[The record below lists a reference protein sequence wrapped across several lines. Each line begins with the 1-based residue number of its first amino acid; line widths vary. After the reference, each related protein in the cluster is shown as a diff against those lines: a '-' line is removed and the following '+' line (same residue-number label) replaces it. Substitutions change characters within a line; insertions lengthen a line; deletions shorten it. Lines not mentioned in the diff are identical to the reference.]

1 MKKRERERESSAMP
15 SFVQVQSLGVCLA
28 ALCIWLQPL
37 DLGSV
42 ETSYGEAIG
51 ADPFGTGAASDA

>member
-1 MKKRERERESSAMP
+1 MP